1 MKPRPQHV
9 VAAGLGAL
17 VVALETS
24 VGRRTYAFGPG
35 FRVRPEP
42 DFYAE
47 VKALLGEAAI
57 A

>member
-1 MKPRPQHV
+1 V
-9 VAAGLGAL
+9 

-24 VGRRTYAFGPG
+24 QGRQTYAFGDG
-35 FRVRPEP
+35 HRVKPAA

-57 A
+57 V